1 VEDLQELPD
10 IGPEVAS
17 SIVQFFQNKANKE
30 LLEGFKEIG
39 LWPVEEV
46 EKEDGKLGEEESEKI
61 RNLEGKKFIFT
72 GGLKS
77 MSRSEAKKKVEELGG
92 RVVSAVSRN
101 VDYVVVGDKPGSKL
115 DKAKSLGLNIIN
127 EDEFLIMTSLK
138 GG

>member
-1 VEDLQELPD
+1 M
-10 IGPEVAS
+10 
-17 SIVQFFQNKANKE
+17 
-30 LLEGFKEIG
+30 
-39 LWPVEEV
+39 
-46 EKEDGKLGEEESEKI
+46 GEEESEKI